1 MRLNALNIDGFRS
14 LKNLKIKFD
23 PSLTV
28 IVGEND
34 AGKTSLIDCLKVVT
48 QGRSVTLDDFTYG
61 SDQIKISVEIDNF
74 KFCKEY
80 HRVEG
85 VINEQPL
92 RATPTEEYV
101 QRTYTILQD
110 ENMDVTSSGNQD
122 FIRDTAKLF
131 GLTVRANSNIGN
143 LRRELLN
150 KLGDQSQLLIE
161 NAIFPKFN
169 NIQLDGKHFENV
181 PAFFKEVF
189 LREKQA
195 NIWSEK
201 INNDVS
207 IEDFV
212 RKNLESY
219 SSEVSQQIQDQGII
233 EKLRTFLPDLTEVKV
248 EPIFQPRD
256 LNVDAKVKFLENGNE
271 ISIENKGDGTK
282 RRMTMALL
290 EIKKEQGRLPNDE
303 HTIYLFDEPDTHL
316 HVRAQIELIKTVEAF
331 SLAGNQVILTTH
343 SPFILNAVKP
353 SQIRLLVRNQGS
365 TVLKALGDDPND
377 ASRILRALGVENT
390 HLFFSRKI
398 VIVEGETE
406 EKFLHAQYLNETNR
420 TISSGLINVINVNGV
435 QNVAGFS
442 RAILELHD
450 PTRIFILCD
459 NDASS
464 ELQDLINRLNIPS
477 ENKYLVGTKE
487 FEDAFEPCL
496 IYQVWREYHAACSK
510 ALPLQ
515 WTIENIQN
523 LKEECIVSEKKFSKE
538 LRKLN
543 QGGKTLTK
551 PILGSNLG
559 ERLNKSQLPLKLQNL
574 IDNLI
579 AEV

>member
-1 MRLNALNIDGFRS
+1 MKLNALNIDGFRS
-14 LKNLKIKFD
+14 LKNLEIKFD
-23 PSLTV
+23 SSLTV

-34 AGKTSLIDCLKVVT
+34 AGKTSLIECLKVVT
-48 QGRSVTLDDFTYG
+48 QGRSITVDDFTYG
-61 SDQIKISVEIDNF
+61 CDQIKISIETDDF
-74 KFCKEY
+74 MFCKEY
-80 HRVEG
+80 HKVAG

-92 RATPTEEYV
+92 SAMPTEEYV
-101 QRTYTILQD
+101 QRTFTRLQD
-110 ENMDVTSSGNQD
+110 ENLDMTNNDNQD
-122 FIRDTAKLF
+122 FIKNTAKLF
-131 GLTVRANSNIGN
+131 GLAVRSNSNIEN
-143 LRRELLN
+143 LRSQLLN
-150 KLGDQSQLLIE
+150 KLGDRNSLLID
-161 NAIFPKFN
+161 NASFPKFN
-169 NIQLDGKHFENV
+169 NIQLDGKHFENI

-195 NIWSEK
+195 NIWREK
-201 INNDVS
+201 INDDIS

-212 RKNLESY
+212 RNNLENY
-219 SSEVSQQIQDQGII
+219 SSEVSQQIQDKGII

-248 EPIFQPRD
+248 EPIFQTRD
-256 LNVDAKVKFLENGNE
+256 LNVDAKVKFLENGTE

-290 EIKKEQGRLPNDE
+290 EIKKEQVRLPNDE
-303 HTIYLFDEPDTHL
+303 QTMYLFDEPDTHL
-316 HVRAQIELIKTVEAF
+316 HVKAQIELIKTIEAF

-365 TVLKALGDDPND
+365 TVLRALGDNPSD

-398 VIVEGETE
+398 VLVEGETE
-406 EKFLHAQYLNETNR
+406 EKFLHAQYLKETNR
-420 TISSGLINVINVNGV
+420 TISSGLINVINVDGV
-435 QNVAGFS
+435 QNIAGFS
-442 RAILELHD
+442 RAILELHN
-450 PTRIFILCD
+450 PERIFILCD
-459 NDASS
+459 NDASP
-464 ELQDLINRLNIPS
+464 ELQDLINRLSIPLQ
-477 ENKYLVGTKE
+477 NKYFVGEKE
-487 FEDAFEPCL
+487 FEDAFDSCL
-496 IYQVWREYHAACSK
+496 IFRVWSEYHVACSK